1 MDRRQFLRS
10 LAIGAAGLYV
20 PTKTIFLPPRGGWPA
35 PRELKPIV
43 NVPQAV
49 IDEISRLY
57 QHHMDMVLF
66 GTAIV
71 DMSGQHIDPREVPSD
86 LVYA

>member
-20 PTKTIFLPPRGGWPA
+20 PTKTIFLPPKGGWPVSQESR
-35 PRELKPIV
+35 PRVIIP
-43 NVPQAV
+43 NAV
-49 IDEISRLY
+49 IDEVSRLH
-57 QHHMDMVLF
+57 QRQMDMVLF

-71 DMSGQHIDPREVPSD
+71 DTNGQRIDPREVLSD